1 MLKRI
6 KSSDLIFSGE
16 IEDDRTNTYLHLLD
30 YDWMNYMLQT
40 RFKTKEQG
48 LLDVS
53 FEYCGMTKSQM
64 RVKQTYKGNTEEYV
78 IDFPTDVFEKHIKK
92 YMRQHI
98 RSWNNKYAF
107 YGGDIVIAFYNDVLN
122 YQKKEAEV

>member
-78 IDFPTDVFEKHIKK
+78 IDFPTDVFVGALCGFTIGYGVWRAFVTCK
-92 YMRQHI
+92 R
-98 RSWNNKYAF
+98 NNK
-107 YGGDIVIAFYNDVLN
+107 L
-122 YQKKEAEV
+122 